1 MQRPRDQ
8 EGAPE
13 SPKLGG
19 VGDPITICDE
29 SGDSPPSMGD
39 RIVDKGAEIPRV
51 EGRTTWP
58 TGLRA
63 VEEKKKKAVEEQR
76 QKEEDEEGK
85 KKE

>member
-1 MQRPRDQ
+1 
-8 EGAPE
+8 
-13 SPKLGG
+13 
-19 VGDPITICDE
+19 
-29 SGDSPPSMGD
+29 MGD